1 MWGRVAVA
9 QAGGDSC
16 RIAGYADC
24 VTGPDR
30 ILPIDGAGDS
40 AAMLRGFRDG
50 AGVPALVLMAS
61 LIGVGGLTR
70 DVGYPMWAG
79 VLSTVLVWAGPAQV
93 LLFGSI
99 AAGASF
105 PAIAV
110 AVCLSSIR
118 FLPMTVSIIP
128 LLRGNNLGTSRLL
141 LAAHMVAVTAWTEGI
156 RRLPAMPQSERYP
169 WFMGFAL
176 TVMAA
181 AALATGAGYYL
192 IGALPPALAAALL
205 FTTPMFF
212 TASLAAGC
220 RNVADWVALGLG
232 FAIAPVATIL
242 AGPDFDLLATGLIG
256 GSVAYLFH
264 RRGRNLSAPADTGDR
279 I

>member
-1 MWGRVAVA
+1 MT
-9 QAGGDSC
+9 QSN
-16 RIAGYADC
+16 
-24 VTGPDR
+24 PDNPR
-30 ILPIDGAGDS
+30 DPALGS
-40 AAMLRGFRDG
+40 ATAAALIRGVRDG

-61 LIGVGGLTR
+61 LIGVGGLAR

-105 PAIAV
+105 PAIAI

-128 LLRGNNLGTSRLL
+128 LLRGGRVGTIRLI

-156 RRLPAMPQSERYP
+156 RRLPHMAQAERYP

-192 IGALPPALAAALL
+192 IGTLPPALAAALL

-220 RNVADWVALGLG
+220 RNLADWIALGSG
-232 FAIAPVATIL
+232 FVVAPVATIL

-264 RRGRNLSAPADTGDR
+264 RRRRDVPASAEGGDR